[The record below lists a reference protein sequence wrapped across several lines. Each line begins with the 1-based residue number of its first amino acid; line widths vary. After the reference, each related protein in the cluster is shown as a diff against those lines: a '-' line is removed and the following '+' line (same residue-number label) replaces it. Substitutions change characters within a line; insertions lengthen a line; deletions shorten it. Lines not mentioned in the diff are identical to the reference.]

1 MAITR
6 EDLLAYQA
14 EKKQELQD
22 AATKKAVDLDEVEA
36 KVKEYKDNLVSAVVS
51 EYEKTTASI
60 NAEIKLLDN
69 LLEKEA
75 KQEELL

>member
-22 AATKKAVDLDEVEA
+22 AARDRDVNLDEVEA
-36 KVKEYKDNLVSAVVS
+36 KVKEYKENLVSAVES
-51 EYEKTTASI
+51 KYEKTAAGI
-60 NAEIKLLDN
+60 NAEIKLLDE
-69 LLEKEA
+69 LLVKEA